1 MHMGTSIRLSAETK
15 QKLARLKRENETWDE
30 FLARLA
36 IDEDPINVGAWS
48 DDEAD
53 RARDAITRS
62 RESFEQ

>member
-1 MHMGTSIRLSAETK
+1 MGTSIRLSAETK